1 MGKSLFSK
9 WCWKNWTTTCKSM
22 KLEQPSHTGRNAK
35 WGIQNSTTTSED
47 NLEVFTKL
55 SILLP
60 TAFLDMYPKELKTYV
75 QTKSYTWMF
84 TAALLIFLKTW
95 APPRCHTWIN
105 ELWFIQMM

>member
-1 MGKSLFSK
+1 
-9 WCWKNWTTTCKSM
+9 M
-22 KLEQPSHTGRNAK
+22 KQQELSHTGRNAK

-75 QTKSYTWMF
+75 HTKTCIQIF
-84 TAALLIFLKTW
+84 IAALVIIAKIWKQLRRPS
-95 APPRCHTWIN
+95 AGEGIN
-105 ELWFIQMM
+105 KLWYILQWNVIQC